1 MKMMTKKIRKLNN
14 NGLKEFAAFL
24 IDSHDELVSENNP
37 PTQLLYDDQYSE
49 DLNVIKNIKTFSFSG
64 RFDIGKHYF
73 NELSQSLTDE
83 EINEQGLWA
92 WLSLYHWDDINP
104 NRANAT
110 INRLEHYIPF
120 GNQKNFINNDLLTR
134 VLGAEK
140 GLGTT
145 PLEYRHSI
153 KCFYNLYERFK
164 DDALILQ
171 SKGDPLG
178 ALGDIMES
186 YFSKKWVSEY
196 DVIFFT
202 MKDVF
207 WNNSSFVKPNGKA
220 ATETSKSS
228 PGYMGGLRRY
238 FVVIEYVMT
247 IYDLSVM
254 KKSRLRKELGAE
266 FK

>member
-1 MKMMTKKIRKLNN
+1 
-14 NGLKEFAAFL
+14 
-24 IDSHDELVSENNP
+24 
-37 PTQLLYDDQYSE
+37 
-49 DLNVIKNIKTFSFSG
+49 
-64 RFDIGKHYF
+64 
-73 NELSQSLTDE
+73 
-83 EINEQGLWA
+83 
-92 WLSLYHWDDINP
+92 
-104 NRANAT
+104 
-110 INRLEHYIPF
+110 
-120 GNQKNFINNDLLTR
+120 
-134 VLGAEK
+134 
-140 GLGTT
+140 
-145 PLEYRHSI
+145 
-153 KCFYNLYERFK
+153 
-164 DDALILQ
+164 
-171 SKGDPLG
+171 
-178 ALGDIMES
+178 MES